1 VNDVLEK
8 IEKAMGHV
16 FELCDGTAK
25 WTMRVPVDED
35 RDSDCIIMDALDSA
49 EKALKQ
55 ASRENQQ
62 EYQKHEFCRDTEC
75 PDLLNVGTER
85 ETCLIGDNYP
95 VCCRTAKHFHDWL
108 KENGYRIVRD

>member
-35 RDSDCIIMDALDSA
+35 RDSDCIIINNRYENLKTTIFTSNSDLNALAHQLGDDRIP
-49 EKALKQ
+49 
-55 ASRENQQ
+55 SRIVEMCQ
-62 EYQKHEFCRDTEC
+62 
-75 PDLLNVGTER
+75 
-85 ETCLIGDNYP
+85 I
-95 VCCRTAKHFHDWL
+95 KHFTNKD
-108 KENGYRIVRD
+108 YRIGG